1 MQKLLLYIA
10 GKKGSGKSSLIE
22 IFSKHGYYTTELRF
36 NLEEALH
43 TGEINPKSIPIPFYW
58 TDEMLEF
65 TFRKIRDKQL
75 VILTG
80 LYNTKDLR
88 HFYDLGFRVV
98 IVSVIAEDKIRHE
111 RTTARE
117 NEKGNYLKM
126 EDLLY
131 KDSKRDGTAKGF
143 EFNNNN
149 DLIAS
154 CQYEVKNEGSF
165 QDFERHFSELLLSLQ
180 TDFPKEFTNK

>member
-1 MQKLLLYIA
+1 MQKFLLYIA

-22 IFSKHGYYTTELRF
+22 LFSKHGYYTTELRF
-36 NLEEALH
+36 NLEDALR
-43 TGEINPKSIPIPFYW
+43 TGEIHPKSIPIPFYW

-65 TFRKIRDKQL
+65 TFRRIRDKQL

-80 LYNTKDLR
+80 LYNTKDLQ
-88 HFYDLGFRVV
+88 HFYNLGFRVV
-98 IVSVIAEDKIRHE
+98 IVSVIAEDKIRYE

-117 NEKGNYLKM
+117 NEKGNHLKI

-143 EFNNNN
+143 EFNSNN
-149 DLIAS
+149 DLMALS
-154 CQYEVKNEGSF
+154 EYEIKNEGNF
-165 QDFERHFSELLLSLQ
+165 QDFERRFSELLLSLR
-180 TDFPKEFTNK
+180 TNFPNEFTQT